1 MSFFNGAKMETR
13 TRYYVIDPIDGVI
26 LTSTRDYRV
35 AQAVA
40 QGILDASVESLH
52 DTSKNKNAIKWSTEN
67 WEKFDFDHVKFS
79 DPDNLV
85 IVDPGTLSKRYF
97 RDKPVSVTR
106 KRYFTFLFVLADN
119 ILYSYLNDNLVSPEV
134 LTAMQA
140 ALADDMLLEDY
151 AAIMNLNLEEAR
163 KEVELK
169 VKNRNYA
176 LVRLQARVER
186 LVDTANKETDIQKI
200 IDLYEVTRAQLIG
213 VTT

>member
-1 MSFFNGAKMETR
+1 METR

-40 QGILDASVESLH
+40 QGILDAGVESLH
-52 DTSKNKNAIKWSTEN
+52 DTSKNKNAIKWSAEN

-97 RDKPVSVTR
+97 KEKPLSVTR

-134 LTAMQA
+134 LSALQTA
-140 ALADDMLLEDY
+140 LNDDMLLEDY

-176 LVRLQARVER
+176 LVRIQARVER
-186 LVDTANKETDIQKI
+186 LIDIANKETDIQKI

-213 VTT
+213 VTS